1 MANYV
6 RCILF
11 SNENGSREGVIFT
24 EDMDT
29 ITQDFIPPGCKLDGE
44 SEFPIS
50 YLPNSTSFPL
60 DYILWKES

>member
-11 SNENGSREGVIFT
+11 SSENGSKEGVIFT

-29 ITQDFIPPGCKLDGE
+29 ITEDFIPFGCTLDAE
-44 SEFPIS
+44 SEFPLS
-50 YLPNSTSFPL
+50 YLPASFPL